1 MRGHTPV
8 PPLTPPTPQLP
19 PCKRGITAGRWAH
32 LACNKHLWMI
42 VAHVNSVCSQGDAT
56 ISMKSVWPFIRAHLC
71 PLGTRAGPA
80 GMGGQHPRLRNPTWA
95 RLGWM
100 TWEEAAR
107 GFHIVQHM
115 RPTYTLRW
123 EVEIQE
129 TRSLPSLWSESSLRP
144 RDCNRA
150 LHVWQYCEGETQGLR
165 EQWAAPDPTWVGSTW
180 GKRSEAAPRGWRNL
194 RGLAGTRTY
203 SHRPQR
209 AVLGSRQCSV

>member
-1 MRGHTPV
+1 MPDPSYGHICAPWE
-8 PPLTPPTPQLP
+8 LELGLQ
-19 PCKRGITAGRWAH
+19 GI
-32 LACNKHLWMI
+32 
-42 VAHVNSVCSQGDAT
+42 
-56 ISMKSVWPFIRAHLC
+56 
-71 PLGTRAGPA
+71 
-80 GMGGQHPRLRNPTWA
+80 GGQHPRLRNPTWA

-100 TWEEAAR
+100 TWEEAAQ
-107 GFHIVQHM
+107 GFHVVQHM

-180 GKRSEAAPRGWRNL
+180 GKRSEAAFGARGTWAASL
-194 RGLAGTRTY
+194 
-203 SHRPQR
+203 
-209 AVLGSRQCSV
+209 VLERITTGPSGRSFGSRQCSV